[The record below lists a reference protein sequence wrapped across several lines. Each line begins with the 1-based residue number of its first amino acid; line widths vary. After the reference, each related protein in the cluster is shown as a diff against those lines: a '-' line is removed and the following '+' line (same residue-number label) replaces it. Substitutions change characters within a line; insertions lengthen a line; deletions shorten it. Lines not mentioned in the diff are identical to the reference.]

1 MRFDLTDL
9 RLFLATVETGSM
21 TRGAERSAMVLA
33 SASARIKGMEDA
45 LGVPLLL
52 RSRRGVSPTP
62 AGHALAHHATLVLG
76 QLEVMVGEL
85 ASHAGGLKGQVRLL
99 ANTAA
104 ISEFLPDLLGPWLAE
119 HPNIDVELAE
129 RPSHSIVK
137 AVADGMADAGIVA
150 NWASREGLQLLPFRV
165 DRLVLVLPRGHRL
178 AQRRVLAFEETLDEP
193 FVGLAEGTALQAHLA
208 LHAGSHHRRLRLR
221 ARVGSFDA
229 VCRLVA
235 GGAGIGVVPDTA
247 FQRCRRSMAVS
258 RVALSDAWAVRH
270 LGICVR
276 GLANLPAH
284 ARKLVEYLAD
294 QGN

>member
-9 RLFLATVETGSM
+9 RLFLATVETGSI

-52 RSRRGVSPTP
+52 RGRGGVSPTP
-62 AGHALAHHATLVLG
+62 AGHSLAHHAALVLG

-85 ASHAGGLKGQVRLL
+85 ASYAGGLKGQVRLL

-119 HPNIDVELAE
+119 HPNIDIDLAE
-129 RPSHSIVK
+129 RPSHSIVR
-137 AVADGMADAGIVA
+137 AVAEGTADAGIVA
-150 NWASREGLQLLPFRV
+150 DWANSEGLQLLPFRV

-178 AQRRVLAFEETLDEP
+178 AQRRVVAFEETLDEP

-208 LHAGSHHRRLRLR
+208 LNAASSHRKPRLRIRL
-221 ARVGSFDA
+221 GSFDA

-235 GGAGIGVVPDTA
+235 GGAGIGVVSDTA
-247 FQRCRRSMAVS
+247 FRRCRRSMAIS
-258 RVALSDAWAVRH
+258 RVALSDSWAERQ
-270 LGICVR
+270 LGICIR
-276 GLANLPAH
+276 DLAKLPAH

-294 QGN
+294 QRS